1 MSKHG
6 TSRSEDS
13 NDGSPFPRS
22 TLNARD
28 RIPGVMTIQYSIY
41 CILLC
46 SLCIAGFISQG
57 LQIDPQLVPLSC
69 KMTAFQAQHPGLH
82 GDVMVGS
89 ASIQQESPHARI
101 VALVPLTYPSFLGAK
116 PASKVLGKGELHGI
130 ESDLAIGSQKDSA
143 APLHYAAREYSG
155 PGEFFEFFDCLGVK
169 GTGFQLF
176 WAQTCS
182 PKCCTS
188 AGMSLFALA

>member
-13 NDGSPFPRS
+13 NGGSPFPRL

-57 LQIDPQLVPLSC
+57 LQIDPQLFRFLV
-69 KMTAFQAQHPGLH
+69 KMTAFQAQHPGCI
-82 GDVMVGS
+82 GDVMVVPFQFS
-89 ASIQQESPHARI
+89 KNHLALESLH
-101 VALVPLTYPSFLGAK
+101 SF
-116 PASKVLGKGELHGI
+116 
-130 ESDLAIGSQKDSA
+130 
-143 APLHYAAREYSG
+143 R
-155 PGEFFEFFDCLGVK
+155 
-169 GTGFQLF
+169 
-176 WAQTCS
+176 
-182 PKCCTS
+182 
-188 AGMSLFALA
+188 

>member
-13 NDGSPFPRS
+13 NGGSPFPRL

-57 LQIDPQLVPLSC
+57 LQIDPQLFRFLV
-69 KMTAFQAQHPGLH
+69 KMTAFQAQHPGCI
-82 GDVMVGS
+82 GDVMVVPFQFIENYL
-89 ASIQQESPHARI
+89 ALESLH
-101 VALVPLTYPSFLGAK
+101 SF
-116 PASKVLGKGELHGI
+116 
-130 ESDLAIGSQKDSA
+130 
-143 APLHYAAREYSG
+143 R
-155 PGEFFEFFDCLGVK
+155 
-169 GTGFQLF
+169 
-176 WAQTCS
+176 
-182 PKCCTS
+182 
-188 AGMSLFALA
+188 